1 MNYVVESYEN
11 YKEED
16 RLTTNNARKIE
27 FITTTRVLDEVID
40 AESKILDC
48 AAGTGVYAFWLADKG
63 HDVTATDITP
73 RHIDIINQTLKTKKY
88 SMNTAVLDATDMS
101 CFADDTFDVV
111 LNMEPFYHLLVEQ
124 MKEKQGVTEQLKAE
138 NQMLWVGKMNNIIA
152 CAEEIVVREVVYV

>member
-101 CFADDTFDVV
+101 CFADDTFDV
-111 LNMEPFYHLLVEQ
+111 F
-124 MKEKQGVTEQLKAE
+124 
-138 NQMLWVGKMNNIIA
+138 
-152 CAEEIVVREVVYV
+152 

>member
-48 AAGTGVYAFWLADKG
+48 AAGTGVYAFWIADKEP
-63 HDVTATDITP
+63 DVTATYITP
-73 RHIDIINQTLKTKKY
+73 RHIDIINQTIATKQY
-88 SMNTAVLDATDMS
+88 SMNTAVLNATDMS
-101 CFADDTFDVV
+101 CFEDDTFDIV
-111 LNMEPFYHLLVEQ
+111 LNMGPFYHLLVEQ
-124 MKEKQGVTEQLKAE
+124 MNEKQGVTEKLKAE
-138 NQMLWVGKMNNIIA
+138 NQMLWGKD
-152 CAEEIVVREVVYV
+152 E